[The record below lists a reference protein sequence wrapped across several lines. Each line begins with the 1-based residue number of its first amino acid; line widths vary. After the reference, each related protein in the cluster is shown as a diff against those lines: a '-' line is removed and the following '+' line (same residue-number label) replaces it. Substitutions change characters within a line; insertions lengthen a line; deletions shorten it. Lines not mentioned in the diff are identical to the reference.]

1 MTPLAQWLVAGAA
14 LAAAALVA
22 WLALV
27 LRRAWMAHR
36 LHRRMA
42 VAASG
47 ESLAERWLS
56 ARGFRVLERQLTRRC
71 TMHIDGRVAEYD
83 VRADLL
89 VQMGADRVLVEV
101 KTGEAADPRH
111 IPTRRQLREYTSVF
125 GVSRVFLFDA
135 SRERLL
141 AVEFPDLEMSE

>member
-1 MTPLAQWLVAGAA
+1 MTGLQQLFIV
-14 LAAAALVA
+14 AAAVLAIAVVA

-27 LRRAWMAHR
+27 LRRLWMAQR

-42 VAASG
+42 IASEG
-47 ESLAERWLS
+47 EAIAERWLAS
-56 ARGFRVLERQLTRRC
+56 RGYRVLERQLTRRC

-89 VQMGADRVLVEV
+89 VQMGEERVLVEV

-111 IPTRRQLREYTSVF
+111 IPTRRQLREYASVF
-125 GVSRVFLFDA
+125 GVGRVLLFDA

>member
-1 MTPLAQWLVAGAA
+1 MTDLAQWLLLGAG
-14 LAAAALVA
+14 LAAIALVA

-27 LRRAWMAHR
+27 LRRAWMAQR

-42 VAASG
+42 IAAGG
-47 ESLAERWLS
+47 EALAERWLT
-56 ARGFRVLERQLTRRC
+56 ARGFRVLDRQISRRC

-89 VQMGADRVLVEV
+89 VQMGPERVLVEV

-111 IPTRRQLREYTSVF
+111 IPTRRQLREYASVF
-125 GVSRVFLFDA
+125 GVSRVYLFDA
-135 SRERLL
+135 TRERLL
-141 AVEFPDLEMSE
+141 AVEFPDLGMSE